1 MDFAENY
8 YFLSVEKVKYAYL
21 NSNMSSLDLFVA
33 YLKTNSLLLNKKFV
47 LVSDEISLDAY
58 IV

>member
-21 NSNMSSLDLFVA
+21 NSKMSSLDLFVA

-47 LVSDEISLDAY
+47 FVSDEISLDAY